1 MTTAAEAKRRW
12 LFGPAP
18 DLLLGCGLW
27 YMLLFAV
34 ALAIGDVRRVTP
46 DFLAPLLV
54 LLFSTPHYGA
64 TILRVYEQRAE
75 RRRYA
80 IFSVWATLAIAAW
93 FVAGQHSAA
102 AGSWLLTLYLTWSP
116 WHYTGQN
123 YGVAVMLLGRRGVAL
138 DATTKRCLHLAFV
151 SCYALT
157 FAVVHESTTWA
168 ASRALPLAGG
178 GIHFIALGTP
188 RWLANLAL
196 AGAAVALIGALWRLA
211 ARAPLRDLGP
221 ALLLLAS
228 QVIWFALPAL
238 ALHWR
243 ILPGRA
249 PLGEDVQI
257 QFLVWIAV
265 AHAVQYLWITAYYA
279 RATRGWS
286 GTVPFLVRTFAAG
299 AAVWTLPAIAFA
311 PRWIG
316 SAGMGYEAGLALLIA
331 AAINI
336 HHFVLDGAI
345 WKLRDGPIAR
355 VLIRSEAVADTV
367 AARSPAPWR
376 RRAAWSLACACGAI
390 AAFVFAS
397 EFFLVPRAL
406 ASADGARAASLLDLL
421 AWVGR
426 DSARS
431 RMEVGALAVDSGRLD
446 EGIAQYERSAA
457 LLPTGEAYVRLVAA
471 LADRGRLGDAAAL
484 CAELL
489 AIAPDDAN
497 ATRLAAAVYEHVGRG
512 AEAGALRERAA
523 ALETRRPPTEAAS
536 ARRPAIY

>member
-1 MTTAAEAKRRW
+1 MTTAAEAERRW

-18 DLLLGCGLW
+18 DLLLGCGVW
-27 YMLLFAV
+27 YLLLFAV
-34 ALAIGDVRRVTP
+34 AFAIGDLRSLAPV
-46 DFLAPLLV
+46 FLAPLLV

-93 FVAGQHSAA
+93 FVAGQHWAA
-102 AGSWLLTLYLTWSP
+102 AGSWLLTVYLTWSP

-123 YGVAVMLLGRRGVAL
+123 YGIAAMLLRRRGVAL
-138 DATTKRCLHLAFV
+138 DPATKRTLHLAFV
-151 SCYALT
+151 TCYLLV
-157 FAVVHESTTWA
+157 FAVIHESTVWA

-188 RWLANLAL
+188 RWLADLAA
-196 AGAAVALIGALWRLA
+196 AGAAAALLSALARLA
-211 ARAPLRDLGP
+211 RRAPLHDLGP

-243 ILPGRA
+243 ILVGRD
-249 PLGEDVQI
+249 PVGEDVQI
-257 QFLVWIAV
+257 YFLVWIAV

-279 RATRGWS
+279 RATRGWN
-286 GTVPFLVRTFAAG
+286 GALPFLARTFAAG

-311 PRWIG
+311 PRWLG
-316 SAGMGYEAGLALLIA
+316 AAGMGYEAGLALLVA

-355 VLIRSEAVADTV
+355 VLIRSEAAADLV
-367 AARSPAPWR
+367 QAPSPAWR
-376 RRAAWSLACACGAI
+376 RRAAWSLASACGAI
-390 AAFVFAS
+390 AAFVFAA

-406 ASADGARAASLLDLL
+406 ASGDGSRAAALLDLL
-421 AWVGR
+421 SWVGR

-431 RMEVGALAVDSGRLD
+431 RSELGALAAQAGQFD
-446 EGIAQYERSAA
+446 EGIAQYERSAQ
-457 LLPTGEAYVRLVAA
+457 LLPTTDVYVRLVTA
-471 LADRGRLGDAAAL
+471 LADRGRWDEAESRCGD
-484 CAELL
+484 LL
-489 AIAPDDAN
+489 AVAPDDAV
-497 ATRLAAAVYEHVGRG
+497 ALELAAAVYERVGRG
-512 AEAGALRERAA
+512 AEASALRERLASV
-523 ALETRRPPTEAAS
+523 EQRPPAAEI
-536 ARRPAIY
+536 ARDHRPAVY

>member
-27 YMLLFAV
+27 YVLLFAV
-34 ALAIGDVRRVTP
+34 AFATGDSRAFMP

-80 IFSVWATLAIAAW
+80 LFSVWATLAIAAW

-102 AGSWLLTLYLTWSP
+102 AGSWLLTLYLSWSP

-123 YGVAVMLLGRRGVAL
+123 YGIAVMLLGRRGVPL
-138 DATTKRCLHLAFV
+138 DPVTKRWLHFAFI
-151 SCYALT
+151 SCYALAFT
-157 FAVVHESTTWA
+157 VIHESPGWA
-168 ASRALPLAGG
+168 TSRALPLADG
-178 GIHFIALGTP
+178 GIHFIPIGTP
-188 RWLANLAL
+188 RAL
-196 AGAAVALIGALWRLA
+196 ADLAAIGAAAALIGALQRLL
-211 ARAPLRDLGP
+211 ARAPLRDLAP

-228 QVIWFALPAL
+228 QVLWFALPAL

-243 ILPGRA
+243 ISSGRE
-249 PLGEDVQI
+249 PLGADVQI
-257 QFLVWIAV
+257 YFLVWIAV

-279 RATRGWS
+279 RATRGWNGS
-286 GTVPFLVRTFAAG
+286 LHFLARTFAAG

-311 PRWIG
+311 PGWLG
-316 SAGMGYEAGLALLIA
+316 VGGVGYEAGLALLIA
-331 AAINI
+331 SAINI

-355 VLIRSEAVADTV
+355 VLIRSEP
-367 AARSPAPWR
+367 AAEAPEAQSATPWR
-376 RRAAWSLACACGAI
+376 RRAAWALAGGCAAI
-390 AAFVFAS
+390 AAFVFAA
-397 EFFLVPRAL
+397 EFSLVPRAL
-406 ASADGARAASLLDLL
+406 ASADGSRAETLLDAL
-421 AWVGR
+421 ALVGR

-431 RMEVGALAVDSGRLD
+431 RGQLAWLAADAGRFEEGA
-446 EGIAQYERSAA
+446 AQFERSAA
-457 LLPTGEAYVRLVAA
+457 LLPTPEVYAAFVGTLAIHGRFEEAASHC
-471 LADRGRLGDAAAL
+471 D
-484 CAELL
+484 ELL

-497 ATRLAAAVYEHVGRG
+497 AHRLVAAVYERMGRMS
-512 AEAGALRERAA
+512 EATALRDRAQT
-523 ALETRRPPTEAAS
+523 LDRRPPPAEVTR
-536 ARRPAIY
+536 ARRPAVY